1 MKNFLMAV
9 LFAMVGAMV
18 AHQYM
23 EWKRLNNVMQTF
35 MAAGPRFTAD
45 DGRVLCERIR
55 HLETAEFGRAQG
67 GFK

>member
-9 LFAMVGAMV
+9 LFATVGAII

-23 EWKRLNNVMQTF
+23 EWERLNGVMQTF

-55 HLETAEFGRAQG
+55 HLETAKFGRAQG
-67 GFK
+67 GCK

>member
-55 HLETAEFGRAQG
+55 RLEAAEFGLAQG
-67 GFK
+67 GCK